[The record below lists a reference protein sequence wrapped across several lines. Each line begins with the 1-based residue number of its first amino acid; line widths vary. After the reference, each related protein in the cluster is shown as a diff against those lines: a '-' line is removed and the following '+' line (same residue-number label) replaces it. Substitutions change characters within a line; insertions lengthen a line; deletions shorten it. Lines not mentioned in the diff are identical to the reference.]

1 MMIGLIETCSFNI
14 FVQQIHIIVH
24 LLYRYIKIYKM
35 LGTCCIKII
44 LRLYEETCS
53 V

>member
-1 MMIGLIETCSFNI
+1 MVSLIETCSFNI
-14 FVQQIHIIVH
+14 FVQQIHNIVH

-35 LGTCCIKII
+35 LGTCYIKII
-44 LRLYEETCS
+44 SRLLEETLR